1 MENFSYHVPF
11 YVVNGGVA
19 TSGHSSDLPAGQVG
33 LFDRANFNVATGV
46 GNGTEFFFAQGNI
59 GGKDWFGGAVSE
71 THKSPFFRG
80 KDVENMY
87 LSLPHKIQNEE
98 WVIGYNGA
106 ASSVGLKFEEG
117 KAFKMQF
124 YFHGQPTYRYY
135 AGPKTYVVSY
145 TPDPSCVAPC
155 AEGDCPDPIVDSLEH
170 TQKVIDLINNHT
182 ELRKFGVRAK
192 LVVDPYTAA
201 TPNMEKYKLCV
212 CDNGDSVALNAVKA
226 QFPGKDIK
234 RISRSGSTSCYEFCQ
249 KDSLSAPADFAQSG
263 SVSLAVCGE
272 CPAGSTLSVGKD
284 IYYVSRAITPST
296 DLSTDNAKA
305 TYAASIATAY
315 FPAVT
320 FNGATD
326 VEVVAAS
333 DAITVTAHKFV
344 TGERVTYANGGGT
357 SVVGLTT
364 ATDYYVINASANT
377 IKLATTA
384 ANALAGT
391 AIAIADGV
399 GAAHTLTPVIS
410 STFISQNGA
419 TALVKLSVPT
429 DAVVTTLLAD
439 SVDFSH
445 SVGAECSFA
454 APTPIAWE
462 LSGTGISSQRTLRI
476 NALNRPDCDADG
488 DRIDDLTSI
497 LADVQG
503 IQIGTLTKIAG
514 VGCVDDYTVQ
524 QDSEDCL
531 DEDCLTNNVSFTYD
545 TLPAFEGRSWVVVP
559 ETIVENASRKTGIR
573 ITAGYVDPKFGDA
586 SFTPQ
591 DYYET
596 MPVKMELSL
605 LTESGSACDYAT
617 LPTVHQAKVGQIAR
631 QSGEYVVREVIMKT
645 DAYLKHMQQFS
656 VDTRMREAFDQN
668 LLSMVDRKAFYNLY
682 YVTFKAS
689 YGASF
694 RKGEQEKFTAVF
706 AFKEGDPAA
715 QKFEA
720 QVIDTLTAKSGVK
733 MHINS

>member
-33 LFDRANFNVATGV
+33 LFDRANFNVATNV

-59 GGKDWFGGAVSE
+59 GGKDWFGGSVSE

-87 LSLPHKIQNEE
+87 LSLPQKIQNEE

-106 ASSVGLKFEEG
+106 QSSIGLKFEEG
-117 KAFKMQF
+117 KAFKLQF

-192 LVVDPYTAA
+192 IVASSFAA
-201 TPNMEKYKLCV
+201 VTPNMEKYKLCV
-212 CDNGDSVALNAVKA
+212 CDNGDSVSLNAVKA

-263 SVSLAVCGE
+263 SVLQAVCNDCPDGSFLIPAKDVYIVKRPIVGGE
-272 CPAGSTLSVGKD
+272 DFT
-284 IYYVSRAITPST
+284 T
-296 DLSTDNAKA
+296 
-305 TYAASIATAY
+305 
-315 FPAVT
+315 AVT
-320 FNGATD
+320 RD
-326 VEVVAAS
+326 
-333 DAITVTAHKFV
+333 
-344 TGERVTYANGGGT
+344 TYANT
-357 SVVGLTT
+357 IWT
-364 ATDYYVINASANT
+364 AYASAASVT
-377 IKLATTA
+377 TTTSTTSTTTA
-384 ANALAGT
+384 AGT
-391 AIAIADGV
+391 ANADATFVGQDGGVAI
-399 GAAHTLTPVIS
+399 
-410 STFISQNGA
+410 
-419 TALVKLSVPT
+419 VKLKFEAGASISRLGSDIVE
-429 DAVVTTLLAD
+429 
-439 SVDFSH
+439 FSH
-445 SVGAECSFA
+445 SEA
-454 APTPIAWE
+454 AQCVFDTPASIAWE
-462 LSGTGISSQRTLRI
+462 LSGTGISSTRTLKLSGI
-476 NALNRPDCDADG
+476 NRPVCDQDG
-488 DRIDDLTSI
+488 DRLEDITAT
-497 LADVQG
+497 LAGVKG
-503 IQIGTLTKIAG
+503 IKINTLTLVEG
-514 VGCVDDYTVQ
+514 DGCVDDYTVQ

-545 TLPAFEGRSWVVVP
+545 TLPAFENRSWVVVP
-559 ETIVENASRKTGIR
+559 ETIVEDATRKTGIR
-573 ITAGYVDPKFGDA
+573 VTAGYVDPKFGDA
-586 SFTPQ
+586 SFTPY
-591 DYYET
+591 DYYES
-596 MPVKMELSL
+596 MPVKMEVSM

-617 LPTVHQAKVGQIAR
+617 LPTVHQSKVGQIAR
-631 QSGEYVVREVIMKT
+631 QSGEYIVREVIMKT

-656 VDTRMREAFDQN
+656 MDTRMREAFDQN

-715 QKFEA
+715 QKFES
-720 QVIDTLTAKSGVK
+720 QVVDVLTAKSGIK
-733 MHINS
+733 MHVNS